1 LIPLLQTMPTID
13 ELTNEIREV
22 ALLVH
27 AAQEQSDD
35 RERVIAAYEGVERLS
50 QRYREL
56 TASLSEGEKMRVE
69 RNLGRRVTDLRRLAS
84 GLPRIGILAGS
95 TPDRQ
100 VAGAS
105 VAGERR
111 ITGVT
116 WRNDE
121 PKPRPDAAHVGGEI
135 EAWCG
140 PCERMT
146 THKIVA
152 MVATGPKQVV
162 CDACGGRH
170 NYRTTPARKGTAEPA
185 AAPSRQVSAQ
195 EAEAVRKAEQKA
207 EELRALAR
215 EVAEAAQVKL
225 FAPRERYRPG
235 DIISHPDYGR
245 GKVETVL
252 RSSMLVR
259 FPNGGL
265 KSLMLM

>member
-1 LIPLLQTMPTID
+1 MPTID
-13 ELTNEIREV
+13 ELTAEIREV

-27 AAQEQSDD
+27 TAQEQSDD
-35 RERVIAAYEGVERLS
+35 RERVIAAYQGVERLS

-56 TASLSEGEKMRVE
+56 TATLSEGEKMRVE
-69 RNLGRRVTDLRRLAS
+69 RNMGRRVTDLRRLAS
-84 GLPRIGILAGS
+84 GLPRIAALAGS

-100 VAGAS
+100 VAGPS

-121 PKPRPDAAHVGGEI
+121 PKPRPDAPHVGGET
-135 EAWCG
+135 ESWCG
-140 PCERMT
+140 PCDRLT

-152 MVATGPKQVV
+152 MVGAEPKQVV

-170 NYRTTPARKGTAEPA
+170 NYRTTPARKGTVEPTPT
-185 AAPSRQVSAQ
+185 PSRQVSSQ
-195 EAEAVRKAEQKA
+195 EQEAVRKAEQKA

-215 EVAEAAQVKL
+215 EVAEAPDVKR
-225 FAPRERYRPG
+225 FEPRERYRPG
-235 DIISHPDYGR
+235 DIISHPDFGR

-259 FPNGGL
+259 FANGGL
-265 KSLMLM
+265 KSLLLM